1 MMLAE
6 LMTDRP
12 GQFQMVHQTFSGD
25 LEKLE
30 HPEREPVKA
39 ISNIRQFER
48 EIDLAEHSL
57 DRAEGI
63 VEFVKQAGFNDE
75 EAAKFDKWT
84 GEVGP
89 VEAINCFV
97 KLVEDDLESFVSN
110 LTEIVGEWN
119 HLASEGLLEP
129 ALPTSLVKRVQNLE
143 GRTGTLVTEL
153 GKQEDNELVAR
164 LLIRVGNHRPLTG
177 AEKIRL
183 SDAVRIRVQF
193 KTEPSIYREDWYGED
208 GR

>member
-1 MMLAE
+1 MLAD
-6 LMTDRP
+6 LMIDQP
-12 GQFQMVHQTFSGD
+12 GQFQVVHQIFCGD

-57 DRAEGI
+57 DRAEG
-63 VEFVKQAGFNDE
+63 VVDFVRQAGFDDG
-75 EAAKFDKWT
+75 EAAKFDEWT

-89 VEAINCFV
+89 VEAINSFV
-97 KLVEDDLESFVSN
+97 KLMETDLESCISN

-129 ALPTSLVKRVQNLE
+129 AMPVGLVKRVQNLE
-143 GRTGTLVTEL
+143 GRAGTLVTEL
-153 GKQEDNELVAR
+153 GKQEDNELIAR
-164 LLIRVGNHRPLTG
+164 LLIRVGEHRPLTA

-183 SDAVRIRVQF
+183 SDAIRMKVKVR
-193 KTEPSIYREDWYGED
+193 TEPSERRADWYGDD